1 MSDPGAIPLGLA
13 QQKAAR
19 PVDPEQLEMMG
30 KRAAALHTSQGL
42 TLSNSVVEIVK
53 EAFLAPEQVKR
64 VCEFANTAAYLS
76 EFEKSGQM
84 RNVTFEGGPADPGRV
99 LQDLN
104 DGSNPAVHQIKH
116 ADYSPP
122 AGSYKD
128 TQPVVADEE
137 AAFAAAFGVLKTAE
151 VDHHAHS
158 KPIEEVYAL
167 RVRLE
172 GMRDDM
178 LSKLSSSQ
186 VLFDTIKEDLCQATK
201 QEVLDGSSLADVSQ
215 AWAGYTPSAERLGEA
230 IKLACDYLREH
241 QVMDRDNL
249 VGSLSKTAA
258 AGSIPNPEHPV
269 VERFIAFTKVAQKHS
284 ELQSAIELVNE
295 QLQRVNT
302 QLKELA

>member
-30 KRAAALHTSQGL
+30 KRAASLHATQGT
-42 TLSNSVVEIVK
+42 TLSDAVVEIVK

-64 VCEFANTAAYLS
+64 VCEFANTSAYLS

-84 RNVTFEGGPADPGRV
+84 RNITFEGGPADPGRV

-128 TQPVVADEE
+128 DQPVVADEE
-137 AAFAAAFGVLKTAE
+137 AAFAAAFGLAKAAADHTAR
-151 VDHHAHS
+151 A
-158 KPIEEVYAL
+158 KPIEEVYDL

-186 VLFDTIKEDLCQATK
+186 VLLDTVKEDLCQATK
-201 QEVLDGSSLADVSQ
+201 QEVLGGSSLSDIAQ
-215 AWAGYTPSAERLGEA
+215 AWSGYTPTAEMLKEA
-230 IKLACDYLREH
+230 VSLTCHHLREH
-241 QVMDRDNL
+241 QVLDREGLIDSMN
-249 VGSLSKTAA
+249 KTAS
-258 AGSIPNPEHPV
+258 AGSIPNPSHPV
-269 VERFIAFTKVAQKHS
+269 VERFIALTKVAQKHG
-284 ELQSAIELVNE
+284 ELQAAIEMVNE
-295 QLQRVNT
+295 QLLTVNAK
-302 QLKELA
+302 LKELA